1 MKSSIDLKLAILAYE
16 GVILSAYQDIAG
28 VLTIGV
34 GHTAARGNPKPEIDM
49 TLSLAEVLDVFE
61 EDIADC
67 EREVLAAVT
76 TVLNQQ
82 QFDAIVSWQFNLGR
96 IGQADVTLT
105 KRLNQGRLDEAADE
119 LLRWD
124 KATVKGEKRSVV
136 GLTRRRVAEREMFLR
151 GEYGSASIAV
161 CDKLGHVQKVYTRT
175 EMAKLLGGSLDGRA
189 PDQLKSRD
197 GGMPMPTPDFDGEE
211 EFSAAELAEN
221 PASRLLPKYRPRQ
234 AEAVT
239 LMTIEKFLYLLPS
252 DRRGD
257 AVKILAVRG
266 YFENTLGVIGHN
278 DRGFYDDAIFVIEP
292 KGVHNFNANTDP
304 SASRPGIA
312 QLKAPQAVRYRPGDH
327 KGEKLP
333 PYPAFRQDSPCVVV
347 RDDRGEDAGNFG
359 INLHRGGLSGTSSK
373 GCQTVP
379 PHQWTEFKA
388 LVDNLLAENG
398 QSSFYYILINNA
410 DLATAVMPEEKRMPE
425 NPLPRPEQT
434 GGNTPELLLLL
445 QRLIEL
451 SRPQVPAPSQPT
463 NPDLKDI
470 IAVLKQLSNSQA
482 PISQPAAITANPKPL
497 TPVNGVFGP
506 TIGNLLD
513 GKKTGL
519 GTAGLLLTTLLPQLV
534 TLIPAIGPVAGF
546 LNAAAPVLIP
556 LFTAL
561 TGWGALGKVDK
572 WFATRV

>member
-1 MKSSIDLKLAILAYE
+1 MKASIDLKLAILAYE

-28 VLTIGV
+28 VWTIGV
-34 GHTAARGNPKPEIDM
+34 GHTAARGNPKPEVGM
-49 TLSLAEVLDVFE
+49 TLSLEEVLRVFE
-61 EDIADC
+61 EDIVDC

-76 TVLNQQ
+76 TVLNQR

-96 IGQADVTLT
+96 IGRADVTLT

-151 GEYGSASIAV
+151 GEYGSASVAV
-161 CDKLGHVQKVYTRT
+161 CDKLGQVQKVYART

-189 PDQLKSRD
+189 PSQPESRD
-197 GGMPMPTPDFDGEE
+197 GGKPMPTPDFDGEE
-211 EFSAAELAEN
+211 EFSATELAEN

-234 AEAVT
+234 ADAVT
-239 LMTIEKFLYLLPS
+239 LATLAKFSYLLPS

-266 YFENTLGVIGHN
+266 YFENTLGIIGRN
-278 DRGFYDDAIFVIEP
+278 DRGLYDDAIFVVEP

-304 SASRPGIA
+304 SAARPGIA
-312 QLKAPQAVRYRPGDH
+312 QLKAPQAVRYRPGNH
-327 KGEKLP
+327 NGKRLP
-333 PYPAFRQDSPCVVV
+333 PYPAFRQDASCVVV
-347 RDDRGEDAGNFG
+347 RDDRGDDTGNFG
-359 INLHRGGLSGTSSK
+359 INLHRGGLNGTSSE

-388 LVDNLLAENG
+388 LVDNLLAQNG
-398 QSSFYYILINNA
+398 QTSFYYLLINNA
-410 DLATAVMPEEKRMPE
+410 DLATAVMPEERKMPE
-425 NPLPRPEQT
+425 IPAPRPDQL

-445 QRLIEL
+445 QRLIEM
-451 SRPQVPAPSQPT
+451 SRPPVPAPPQPP
-463 NPDLKDI
+463 NLDLREI
-470 IAVLKQLSNSQA
+470 IAVLKQLSTSQGQI
-482 PISQPAAITANPKPL
+482 PLPPKIVPTTTEL
-497 TPVNGVFGP
+497 TPVNGALGP
-506 TIGNLLD
+506 MIGKLLD

-519 GTAGLLLTTLLPQLV
+519 GTVGLLLTTLLPQLV

-546 LNAAAPVLIP
+546 INAAAPVLIP
-556 LFTAL
+556 IFTAL